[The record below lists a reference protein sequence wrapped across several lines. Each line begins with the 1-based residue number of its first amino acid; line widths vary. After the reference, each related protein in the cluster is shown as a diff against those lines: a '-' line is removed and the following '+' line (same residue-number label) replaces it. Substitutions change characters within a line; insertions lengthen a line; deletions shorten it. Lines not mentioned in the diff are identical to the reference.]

1 MSNCNKI
8 SFPEG
13 PKSFFPNNAWSLVQN
28 ASLSQHDD
36 IRVHALHLQKQDDIM
51 GKSNEIY
58 PSTSSFTSPNA
69 HLTASK
75 CCGWSFEWCGWT
87 WETFGLPRSLYSPIF
102 IAGVF
107 PLINS
112 AIQGS
117 CSIPGS
123 TSRVSFWLYKEHPVS
138 SFDTVFRCH
147 TQQLRVSSWV
157 RDADKVQFA
166 KATHGGVPWVVV
178 IAGLSW

>member
-36 IRVHALHLQKQDDIM
+36 IRVHALHLQKQDDII

-75 CCGWSFEWCGWT
+75 YCGWNFEWCGWN
-87 WETFGLPRSLYSPIF
+87 WETFGLPRSLYFPIF
-102 IAGVF
+102 MAGVF

-138 SFDTVFRCH
+138 SFDTQFSDVILNNSELVLEWEMQTKSSSQRLLMVVFRE
-147 TQQLRVSSWV
+147 LWLI
-157 RDADKVQFA
+157 
-166 KATHGGVPWVVV
+166 W
-178 IAGLSW
+178 